1 MKTQSSKVLG
11 HARLHRELEI
21 VTEIE
26 SGMKKRVGEREGKNR
41 KWGGK
46 EWKREG
52 ERKGRAEAERRQEGI
67 DVREETKALGE
78 NRKRKARTE
87 FWQKADRTLGGRSY
101 RSLEKGPVWARAGSL
116 GSLWRQRHCT
126 FVSML
131 AAVY

>member
-21 VTEIE
+21 VTEIK

-52 ERKGRAEAERRQEGI
+52 ERKGRVEAERRQEGI
-67 DVREETKALGE
+67 DVREERKALGG
-78 NRKRKARTE
+78 N
-87 FWQKADRTLGGRSY
+87 
-101 RSLEKGPVWARAGSL
+101 
-116 GSLWRQRHCT
+116 
-126 FVSML
+126 
-131 AAVY
+131 